1 MFILQVPRYM
11 YNSSIEQFAHCLDD
25 FCFREKTLIILLR
38 SVLCYHVIDLPKFL
52 FIFRRKIKFGIS
64 RNLSSTHKSK
74 SQSLSAPKCDLR
86 GQKEGQI
93 QNLHKIL
100 REISL
105 SQLLRWPLKFRW
117 YSLIL
122 ASLLFCN
129 NQHVMNH

>member
-1 MFILQVPRYM
+1 M
-11 YNSSIEQFAHCLDD
+11 
-25 FCFREKTLIILLR
+25 R
-38 SVLCYHVIDLPKFL
+38 SVLCYDVIDLPKFL
-52 FIFRRKIKFGIS
+52 FRKIKFGIS

-74 SQSLSAPKCDLR
+74 SQSLGAPKCDLR

-117 YSLIL
+117 YSLKLVSEYNYI
-122 ASLLFCN
+122 A
-129 NQHVMNH
+129 

>member
-11 YNSSIEQFAHCLDD
+11 YNSSIEQFALCLDH

-38 SVLCYHVIDLPKFL
+38 SVLCYDVIDLPKFL
-52 FIFRRKIKFGIS
+52 FRKIKFGIS